1 MIRKMLPSDY
11 NSIYKL
17 GAQLNINYAKLNK
30 LDDIVNDNNQKVYV
44 YIINNNV
51 VGFLHIAISFDE
63 ADIVDIITSE
73 EYRNHGI
80 GNSLIS
86 YAIKDNNLKK
96 INLEV
101 RESNKIAIEFY
112 QKMNFKKVR
121 IIKKYYGTEDA
132 FFMVKEI

>member
-11 NSIYKL
+11 SLIYKL
-17 GAQLNINYAKLNK
+17 GVQLNINYAKLNK
-30 LDDIVNDNNQKVYV
+30 LDDIINDNNQKVYV

-51 VGFLHIAISFDE
+51 VGFLHITISFDE
-63 ADIVDIITSE
+63 ADIIDIITSK

-121 IIKKYYGTEDA
+121 IIKKYYGSEDA

>member
-11 NSIYKL
+11 SLIYKL

-30 LDDIVNDNNQKVYV
+30 LDDIINDNNQKVYV
-44 YIINNNV
+44 YIISNNV
-51 VGFLHIAISFDE
+51 VGFLHITISFDE
-63 ADIVDIITSE
+63 ADIVDIITSK

-121 IIKKYYGTEDA
+121 IIKKYYGSEDA

>member
-11 NSIYKL
+11 SLIYKL
-17 GAQLNINYAKLNK
+17 GSQLNINYAKLNK
-30 LDDIVNDNNQKVYV
+30 LDDIINDNNQKVYV

-51 VGFLHIAISFDE
+51 VGFLHITISFDE

-121 IIKKYYGTEDA
+121 IIKKYYGSEDA

>member
-30 LDDIVNDNNQKVYV
+30 LDDIVKDNNQKVYV

-51 VGFLHIAISFDE
+51 VGFLHITISFDE

>member
-51 VGFLHIAISFDE
+51 VGFLHITISFDE
-63 ADIVDIITSE
+63 ADIIDIITSE

>member
-1 MIRKMLPSDY
+1 MIRKMLPNDY

-17 GAQLNINYAKLNK
+17 GAQLNINYSKLNK

-51 VGFLHIAISFDE
+51 VGFLHITISFDE

-132 FFMVKEI
+132 FFMLKEI

>member
-17 GAQLNINYAKLNK
+17 GAKLNINYAKLNK

-51 VGFLHIAISFDE
+51 VGFLHITISFDE

>member
-11 NSIYKL
+11 NFIYKL

-51 VGFLHIAISFDE
+51 VGFLHITISFDE

-112 QKMNFKKVR
+112 QKINFKKVR

>member
-11 NSIYKL
+11 SLIYKL
-17 GAQLNINYAKLNK
+17 GSQLNINYAKLNK
-30 LDDIVNDNNQKVYV
+30 LDDIINDNNQKVYV

-51 VGFLHIAISFDE
+51 VGFLHITISFDE
-63 ADIVDIITSE
+63 ADIVDIITSK
-73 EYRNHGI
+73 EYCNHGI

-121 IIKKYYGTEDA
+121 IIKKYYGSEDA

>member
-44 YIINNNV
+44 YIINNNI
-51 VGFLHIAISFDE
+51 VGFLHITISFDE
-63 ADIVDIITSE
+63 ADIIDIITSK

>member
-17 GAQLNINYAKLNK
+17 GAQLNINYEKLNK

-51 VGFLHIAISFDE
+51 VGFLHITSSFDE
-63 ADIVDIITSE
+63 ADIVDIITSK

>member
-51 VGFLHIAISFDE
+51 VGFLHITISFDE
-63 ADIVDIITSE
+63 ADIIDIITSE

-112 QKMNFKKVR
+112 QKINFKKVR

>member
-1 MIRKMLPSDY
+1 MIRKMLPNDY

-51 VGFLHIAISFDE
+51 VGFLHITISFDE

>member
-11 NSIYKL
+11 NFIYKL
-17 GAQLNINYAKLNK
+17 GAQLNINYSKLNK

-51 VGFLHIAISFDE
+51 VGFLHITISFDE

>member
-11 NSIYKL
+11 NFIYKL

-51 VGFLHIAISFDE
+51 VGFLHITISFDE

-121 IIKKYYGTEDA
+121 IIKKYYGSEDA

>member
-1 MIRKMLPSDY
+1 MIRKMLPNDY

-30 LDDIVNDNNQKVYV
+30 LDNIVNDNNQKVYV

-51 VGFLHIAISFDE
+51 VGFLHITISFDE

>member
-11 NSIYKL
+11 NFIYKL

-51 VGFLHIAISFDE
+51 VGFLHITISFDE
-63 ADIVDIITSE
+63 ADIIDIITSK

>member
-11 NSIYKL
+11 SLIYKL
-17 GAQLNINYAKLNK
+17 GSQLNINYAKLNK
-30 LDDIVNDNNQKVYV
+30 LDDIINDNNQKVYV

-51 VGFLHIAISFDE
+51 VGFLHITISFDE
-63 ADIVDIITSE
+63 ADIIDIITSK

-121 IIKKYYGTEDA
+121 IIKKYYGSEDA

>member
-11 NSIYKL
+11 SLIYKL
-17 GAQLNINYAKLNK
+17 GTQLNINYAKLNK
-30 LDDIVNDNNQKVYV
+30 LDDIINDNNQKVYV
-44 YIINNNV
+44 YIINSNV
-51 VGFLHIAISFDE
+51 VGFLHITISFDE
-63 ADIVDIITSE
+63 ADIVDIITSK

-121 IIKKYYGTEDA
+121 IIKKYYGSEDA

>member
-51 VGFLHIAISFDE
+51 VGFLHITISFDE

-112 QKMNFKKVR
+112 QNINFKKVR

>member
-11 NSIYKL
+11 NFIYKL

-51 VGFLHIAISFDE
+51 VGFLHITISFDE

>member
-51 VGFLHIAISFDE
+51 VGFLHITISFDE

-121 IIKKYYGTEDA
+121 IIKRYYGTEDA

>member
-11 NSIYKL
+11 SLIYKL

-30 LDDIVNDNNQKVYV
+30 LDDIINDNNQKVYV

-51 VGFLHIAISFDE
+51 VGFLHITISFDE
-63 ADIVDIITSE
+63 ADIIDIITSK

-101 RESNKIAIEFY
+101 RESNEIAIEFY

-121 IIKKYYGTEDA
+121 IIKKYYGSEDA

>member
-11 NSIYKL
+11 SLIYKL
-17 GAQLNINYAKLNK
+17 GSQLNINYAKLNK
-30 LDDIVNDNNQKVYV
+30 LDDIINDNNQKVYV

-51 VGFLHIAISFDE
+51 VGFLHITISFDE

-73 EYRNHGI
+73 EYRNHRI

-86 YAIKDNNLKK
+86 YVIKDNNLKK

>member
-51 VGFLHIAISFDE
+51 VGFLHITISFDE
-63 ADIVDIITSE
+63 ADIVDIITSK

>member
-51 VGFLHIAISFDE
+51 VGFLHITISFDE

-112 QKMNFKKVR
+112 KKINFKKVR

>member
-51 VGFLHIAISFDE
+51 VGFLHITISFDE

>member
-11 NSIYKL
+11 SLIYKL
-17 GAQLNINYAKLNK
+17 GSQLNINYAKLNK
-30 LDDIVNDNNQKVYV
+30 LDDIINDNNQKVYV

-51 VGFLHIAISFDE
+51 VGFLHITISFDE
-63 ADIVDIITSE
+63 ADIVDIITSK

-121 IIKKYYGTEDA
+121 IIKKYYGSEDA